1 MVKIVSQSA
10 IEEDPQILE
19 NIVSSVKKGG
29 IIVFP
34 TDTIYGIG
42 CDPLNN
48 EAIKKIFKIK
58 TRLRSKGLPILCDTV
73 ESVKKIAQVPN
84 IASQYIDRYWPGKLT
99 IIFTATGLIPKEVT
113 GSLDTIAVRIPGN
126 DFTIKLISAIGGFL
140 IGTSANKSN
149 AEIPKNIREIQ
160 AQISEDIDYIIDAGS
175 VNDVR
180 SSTILDITTPVP
192 KIIRKG
198 AQDI

>member
-1 MVKIVSQSA
+1 MVEIVSQSS
-10 IEEDPQILE
+10 IEEDPEFLE
-19 NIVSSVKKGG
+19 KLASTVKNGG

-48 EAIKKIFKIK
+48 EAVEKIFKIK
-58 TRLRSKGLPILCDTV
+58 TRLRSKGLPILCDNV
-73 ESVKKIAQVPN
+73 ESVKKIALIPD

-99 IIFTATGLIPKEVT
+99 IILKATGLIPKEVT

-126 DFTIKLISAIGGFL
+126 DFTLKLISVIGGFL

-149 AEIPKNIREIQ
+149 AEVPKDIKEIQ
-160 AQISEDIDYIIDAGS
+160 AQISEEIDFIIDAGP
-175 VNDVR
+175 VKDVKP
-180 SSTILDITTPVP
+180 STILDITTPVP

-198 AQDI
+198 AQDV